1 MTRKSNLWVGPH
13 RDGWAVRREG
23 SDRASKVFRR
33 KQDAEGF
40 GRSMA
45 QRDRVEFILQRR
57 DGTIQ
62 SKDSYG
68 RDPFPPRDTEH

>member
-1 MTRKSNLWVGPH
+1 MTKRRNVWVGPH
-13 RDGWAVRREG
+13 TDGWAVRRES
-23 SDRASKVFRR
+23 SDRASKVFPR
-33 KQDAEGF
+33 KEDAQDF

-45 QRDRVEFILQRR
+45 QRDRVELIVQRR

>member
-1 MTRKSNLWVGPH
+1 MTKRPNIWIVPH
-13 RDGWAVRREG
+13 RDGWAVKREG
-23 SDRASKVFRR
+23 ADRATKVERR
-33 KQDAEGF
+33 KQDAEDF

-45 QRDRVEFILQRR
+45 QRDRVEFIVQRR

-62 SKDSYG
+62 SKDSFG

>member
-1 MTRKSNLWVGPH
+1 MTRKSNIWVGH
-13 RDGWAVRREG
+13 HADGWAVRREG
-23 SDRASKVFRR
+23 SDRASKVERR
-33 KQDAEGF
+33 KVDAVDL

-45 QRDRVEFILQRR
+45 QRERTELIVQRK

-68 RDPFPPRDTEH
+68 RDPFPPRDIEH